1 MEFYGYSLQDSLEL
15 DDDGYC
21 NGVASHALAE
31 VVQKVDTS
39 LAKRK
44 TAATEVVRLELPP
57 VLSDAKAS
65 MPAMNEK
72 PDLRTSDGSV
82 HTEKNSNF
90 TISSTISPGTVV
102 LSTEVS
108 TQSSLTSDRASLSKE
123 SNAALPIFN
132 FGDKVAPT
140 KDPNAASLISS
151 FGCKAIDKVPQS
163 SVAFASSAAVITQSA
178 GTSFGSFSGSKPE
191 ASSR

>member
-1 MEFYGYSLQDSLEL
+1 MQDSLEL

-21 NGVASHALAE
+21 NGVASHSLAE
-31 VVQKVDTS
+31 VVQKVDKS

-44 TAATEVVRLELPP
+44 TPATEAVRLESTPA
-57 VLSDAKAS
+57 LSDAKAS

-90 TISSTISPGTVV
+90 IISGTTSPGMVV

-108 TQSSLTSDRASLSKE
+108 TQSSLTSDRASPLKE
-123 SNAALPIFN
+123 SNASLPMFN

-140 KDPNAASLISS
+140 KDPNATSPISS
-151 FGCKAIDKVPQS
+151 FGSKAIDKVPQS
-163 SVAFASSAAVITQSA
+163 SVAFASLPAVVTQSA
-178 GTSFGSFSGSKPE
+178 GTSSGSFSGSKPE
-191 ASSR
+191 TSSR